1 MNLEQLSSD
10 IFQEGTLT
18 IFMAAFA
25 LVAYFALYKHPGIL
39 SALRSR
45 YGEVEGQEYAIY
57 LQKFWGVLFFG
68 LLPAFVLSL
77 TQNKGLADYGWAWRL
92 DALTMKWLLLLS
104 PLMVLMTWISTR
116 KEDSLA
122 QYPEIRR
129 EDWDGALLFRS
140 ALGWVLYLLAYEWMF
155 RGWLLFAAFRQ
166 MGLWPAIAV
175 NTAIY
180 ALAHVPKGPRE
191 AIGAIPL
198 GVALCLVSL
207 QTGSFFVAFFVHV
220 VLALSNEWFSLYFHS
235 HFTGKRSLKA

>member
-1 MNLEQLSSD
+1 MEAFWMPEWWSD
-10 IFQEGTLT
+10 ISREDTLVF
-18 IFMAAFA
+18 FMATFG
-25 LVAYFALYKHPGIL
+25 LVFYFALYKHPFIL
-39 SALRSR
+39 GWLKAR
-45 YGEVEGQEYAIY
+45 YGQDRGQEYAVY

-68 LLPAFVLSL
+68 LLPAFVLRL
-77 TQNKGLADYGWAWRL
+77 TQNRSLLDYGWVWKL
-92 DALTMKWLLLLS
+92 DELTIRWVLLLS

-129 EDWDGALLFRS
+129 EDWDAALLLRS

-166 MGLWPAIAV
+166 MGFWPAIAI
-175 NTAIY
+175 NTAFY

-198 GVALCLVSL
+198 GVVLCVVSL
-207 QTGSFFVAFFVHV
+207 QSGSFFVAFFVHV
-220 VLALSNEWFSLYFHS
+220 VLALSNEWFSLYFRKTYRRIS
-235 HFTGKRSLKA
+235 